1 MSDYAVNLTWA
12 LGDGRLEQD
21 QYNVNH
27 RMRFGGGLEA
37 MMTSAPDYG
46 GDARYVNPEEAIAS
60 ALSSCHMMTFLA
72 LCAKA
77 GWKVTAYRDRAVA
90 RLGQMPDGRMQ
101 VASITLHP
109 EMDFETGH
117 EKSLAEC
124 EEMHERAHRYCFVA
138 NALKCEMSVVLQG
151 AG

>member
-1 MSDYAVNLTWA
+1 MSEYAVNLSWS
-12 LGDGRLEQD
+12 LRDGRLEAG

-27 RMRFGGGLEA
+27 RMRFSGGLEA
-37 MMTSAPDYG
+37 MMTSAPDWG

-77 GWKVTAYRDRAVA
+77 GWRLTAYKDRAVA
-90 RLGQMPDGRMQ
+90 SLGKMPDGRMQ
-101 VASITLHP
+101 VSAIALHP
-109 EMDFETGH
+109 EMVFEDGH
-117 EKSLAEC
+117 EKTKAEC

-138 NALKCEMSVVLQG
+138 NALKCEMSVTL
-151 AG
+151 